1 MIIGEQLRKART
13 DAGMSQEQLAEI
25 MAVSRQ
31 TVSNWENSRSYPDIE
46 RVMRMAD
53 LYHLSLDTMLR
64 GDEQMIQSWL
74 NAADLAKTGKWLSGL
89 LLLNIVL
96 TVGIMLFSHS
106 LWLSAILLLLLVGSI
121 SAVFY
126 LLIKLI

>member
-53 LYHLSLDTMLR
+53 LYHLSLDKMLR

-74 NAADLAKTGKWLSGL
+74 NAANLAKTGKRLSGL
-89 LLLNIVL
+89 LLLNIAL
-96 TVGIMLFSHS
+96 TVAIMLFSHS

>member
-1 MIIGEQLRKART
+1 MIIGEQLRKSRT

-53 LYHLSLDTMLR
+53 LYHLSLDKMLR

-74 NAADLAKTGKWLSGL
+74 NAADLAKTGKRLSGL
-89 LLLNIVL
+89 LLLNIAL
-96 TVGIMLFSHS
+96 TVAIMLFSHS

>member
-13 DAGMSQEQLAEI
+13 DAGMSQKQLAEI

-53 LYHLSLDTMLR
+53 LYHLSLDKMLR

-74 NAADLAKTGKWLSGL
+74 NAANLAKTGKRLSGL
-89 LLLNIVL
+89 LLLNIAL
-96 TVGIMLFSHS
+96 TVAIMLFSHS